1 MFLGYIFV
9 TRERRGSSV
18 FGLHFCNPRTGEAAV
33 FLGYIFV
40 TREREGR
47 CCGRAVISG
56 RLSRCCAPRND
67 GLRLP
72 QRDAPRNDI

>member
-1 MFLGYIFV
+1 M
-9 TRERRGSSV
+9 
-18 FGLHFCNPRTGEAAV
+18 

-56 RLSRCCAPRND
+56 RLPR
-67 GLRLP
+67 
-72 QRDAPRNDI
+72 RDAPRNDELRLPRRDAPRNDG

>member
-1 MFLGYIFV
+1 M
-9 TRERRGSSV
+9 
-18 FGLHFCNPRTGEAAV
+18 

-56 RLSRCCAPRND
+56 GLPRCGAPRND

-72 QRDAPRNDI
+72 RRDAPRNDGLRLPRPECLAMTD

>member
-1 MFLGYIFV
+1 MASIINLTRRSWRGFTVCGYINV
-9 TRERRGSSV
+9 Y
-18 FGLHFCNPRTGEAAV
+18 PRTGGAAV

-40 TREREGR
+40 TRERDGR

-56 RLSRCCAPRND
+56 RLPQRDAPRND

-72 QRDAPRNDI
+72 RRDAPRNDG

>member
-1 MFLGYIFV
+1 M
-9 TRERRGSSV
+9 
-18 FGLHFCNPRTGEAAV
+18 

-56 RLSRCCAPRND
+56 GLPRCCAPRND

-72 QRDAPRNDI
+72 RPEHLAMTD